1 MSTGPTSEKVDL
13 AYKGATLST
22 CGTARGIVN
31 AVVEMGKWTRV
42 ASSSI
47 ENSESFVVH
56 LC

>member
-1 MSTGPTSEKVDL
+1 MSNGPTSEKVDL

-42 ASSSI
+42 ARSSI

>member
-1 MSTGPTSEKVDL
+1 MSNGPTSEKVDL

-47 ENSESFVVH
+47 KNSERFVVH
-56 LC
+56 FC

>member
-1 MSTGPTSEKVDL
+1 MSNEPTSEKVDL

-22 CGTARGIVN
+22 CRTARGIVN
-31 AVVEMGKWTRV
+31 AVVEMGIRTRV

-47 ENSESFVVH
+47 KNSESFVVH

>member
-1 MSTGPTSEKVDL
+1 MSNEPTSEKVDL

-22 CGTARGIVN
+22 CRTAGGIVN
-31 AVVEMGKWTRV
+31 AVVEMGIWTRV

-47 ENSESFVVH
+47 KNSESFVVH

>member
-1 MSTGPTSEKVDL
+1 MSIGPTSEKIDL

-22 CGTARGIVN
+22 CRTAGGIVN
-31 AVVEMGKWTRV
+31 TVVEMGKWTRV